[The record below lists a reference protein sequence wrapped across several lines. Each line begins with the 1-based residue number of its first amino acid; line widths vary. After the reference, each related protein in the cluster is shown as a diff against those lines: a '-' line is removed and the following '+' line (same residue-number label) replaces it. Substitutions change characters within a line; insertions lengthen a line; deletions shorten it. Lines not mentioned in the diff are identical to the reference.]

1 MSTFKNPYKSMN
13 ELVESLIK
21 ENEELKFKLN
31 NIEGFYEERINRL
44 IKRFEDE
51 KLNEVQKLKNEIN
64 YLKSRALVNP
74 KKISDKQINEVKEL
88 RALGLS
94 YRKISQEIGLGT
106 TTICR
111 IINGEYDK

>member
-1 MSTFKNPYKSMN
+1 MAN
-13 ELVESLIK
+13 ERFNLNAIYELAEQYQE
-21 ENEELKFKLN
+21 EN
-31 NIEGFYEERINRL
+31 R
-44 IKRFEDE
+44 
-51 KLNEVQKLKNEIN
+51 KLKEKIKKIDDFYAREIEDIKNDYESYIDKLLDEIN

-94 YRKISQEIGLGT
+94 YRKISQKTALGT

-111 IINGEYDK
+111 IINGEYD